1 MYICHTC
8 VKHFGMANIKKK
20 LTKYLL
26 ASLSLS
32 HYKPST
38 QHREITN
45 SNLGQDTSYPGYGS
59 VSMFSL
65 WSQ

>member
-1 MYICHTC
+1 
-8 VKHFGMANIKKK
+8 MANIKKK